1 MEAFTDWLA
10 SRVVVRIPRDGRQLR
25 KTSVSTY
32 SAMFSTWVQFLAERC
47 LTVLEAG
54 AWEMQLFFER
64 HAPPLDEVSRRRY
77 LQLFDK
83 VYRHI
88 KNLGMAKANPADAL
102 LASERVLESKFPP
115 GLSLKDQE
123 LLLEQLSAGADWKHI
138 RDRAAASLMWGAGLR
153 CNEAVALRV
162 QAISPEYRIMVK
174 PSGVHRQHTTL
185 VLPDGPWRLWLKA
198 WLGTRSE
205 MGIPGELV
213 IPSKLDGKQY
223 SPSGLYRRLDGL
235 FNSAKLDS
243 EKVGANVL
251 RNTFVRHC
259 LDSKRYTFAEIQE
272 FLGHERPRALARHFT
287 AQELRE
293 PAAAANNAY
302 MADQHQLAF

>member
-1 MEAFTDWLA
+1 MQAFTGWLA
-10 SRVVVRIPRDGRQLR
+10 SRVVVRLARGGRQLR

-47 LTVLEAG
+47 ITVLEAS

-64 HAPPLDEVSRRRY
+64 HEPPLDEVSRRRY

-83 VYRHI
+83 VYRHL
-88 KNLGMAKANPADAL
+88 KSLGMSQANPADAI
-102 LASERVLESKFPP
+102 LARERVLDGKFPP

-123 LLLEQLSAGADWKHI
+123 QLLEQLSAGEGWKHI
-138 RDRAAASLMWGAGLR
+138 RDRAAASIMWGAGLR

-162 QAISPEYRIMVK
+162 SDIAQDYRIQVN
-174 PSGVHRQHTTL
+174 PCGVHRQHTTL
-185 VLPDGPWRLWLKA
+185 VLPEGPWRLWLNT
-198 WLGTRSE
+198 WLGTRSKL
-205 MGIPGELV
+205 GIPGELV
-213 IPSKLDGKQY
+213 IPSTLEGKQY

-235 FNSAKLDS
+235 FKGAKLDS

-259 LDSKRYTFAEIQE
+259 LDSKRYTLAEIQE
-272 FLGHERPRALARHFT
+272 FMGHEQPRALERHFT
-287 AQELRE
+287 PQELRE
-293 PAAAANNAY
+293 RAAAANNAY
-302 MADQHQLAF
+302 MAEMHQMEL